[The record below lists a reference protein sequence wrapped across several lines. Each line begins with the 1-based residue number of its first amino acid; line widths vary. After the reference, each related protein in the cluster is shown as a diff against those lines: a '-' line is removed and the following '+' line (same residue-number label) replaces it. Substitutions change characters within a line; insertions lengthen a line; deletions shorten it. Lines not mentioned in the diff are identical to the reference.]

1 MKTKKEKIKNI
12 YNNIIGSIVKTM
24 KKRHTTTQP
33 KNNTF
38 ETKKPWA
45 QKEGKKEIIER
56 MNTKERKK

>member
-38 ETKKPWA
+38 ETKKP
-45 QKEGKKEIIER
+45 
-56 MNTKERKK
+56 